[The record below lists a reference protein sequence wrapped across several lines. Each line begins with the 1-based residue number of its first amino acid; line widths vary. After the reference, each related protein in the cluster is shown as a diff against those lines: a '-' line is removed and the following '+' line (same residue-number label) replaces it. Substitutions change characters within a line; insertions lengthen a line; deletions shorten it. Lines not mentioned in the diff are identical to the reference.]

1 MTIRRIND
9 TPYDEAHKQ
18 AILKYQAK
26 SIKQI
31 PLRLNRNTD
40 ADIIE
45 WLDGK
50 DSVNGYLKDL
60 IRRDIRFN
68 HVSKNS

>member
-1 MTIRRIND
+1 MPKYYNEQT
-9 TPYDEAHKQ
+9 KQ

-50 DSVNGYLKDL
+50 DSVNGYIKDL
-60 IRRDIRFN
+60 IKRDMCFN
-68 HVSKNS
+68 PVSKDSGNR